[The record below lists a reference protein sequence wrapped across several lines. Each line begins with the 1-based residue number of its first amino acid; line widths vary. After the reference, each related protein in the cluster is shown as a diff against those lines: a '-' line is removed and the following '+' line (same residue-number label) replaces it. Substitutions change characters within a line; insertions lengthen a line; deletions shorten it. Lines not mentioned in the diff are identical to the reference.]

1 MNPTIKFNN
10 VKTLFS
16 KSLKQKTSEY
26 FKSTSQKKTGNRKLF
41 LKATILLATF
51 VILYVVLV
59 FVPIHWSISVLLC
72 ILFGANLAAIGFNIM
87 HDAGHN
93 SFSDNKGVN
102 SVLSYSL
109 NLLGG
114 NTYFWKIKHNIAH
127 HTYTNIDGEDHDIE
141 IKFMRIHHDKELK
154 KHHRYQRFY
163 FPILYGVSYLAWIF
177 FQDYEKYVRG
187 RMGLTSDKFH
197 FPVKEKVIFW
207 ISKVLHFCLFVIIP
221 IWSVGLART
230 LVGLLIAGAVCGMSL
245 ATVFQLA
252 HVVAGTEFKTIE
264 ESRVEEEW
272 MVHQIQS
279 TANFA
284 TGSKILTWLLGGL
297 NFQVEHHLF
306 PKVSHVHYPALN
318 RIVQETC
325 REYGIQ
331 YTEFSSFWSAF
342 RSHVKVIHAMS
353 R

>member
-1 MNPTIKFNN
+1 
-10 VKTLFS
+10 
-16 KSLKQKTSEY
+16 
-26 FKSTSQKKTGNRKLF
+26 
-41 LKATILLATF
+41 
-51 VILYVVLV
+51 
-59 FVPIHWSISVLLC
+59 
-72 ILFGANLAAIGFNIM
+72 
-87 HDAGHN
+87 
-93 SFSDNKGVN
+93 
-102 SVLSYSL
+102 
-109 NLLGG
+109 
-114 NTYFWKIKHNIAH
+114 
-127 HTYTNIDGEDHDIE
+127 
-141 IKFMRIHHDKELK
+141 
-154 KHHRYQRFY
+154 
-163 FPILYGVSYLAWIF
+163 
-177 FQDYEKYVRG
+177 
-187 RMGLTSDKFH
+187 MGLTSDKFH

-318 RIVQETC
+318 RIVQEKC

-331 YTEFSSFWSAF
+331 YTEFSSVWSAF